1 MRESA
6 RDPAPGDH
14 QVNPAGPAPGMLL
27 LLREGAIRTL
37 FDPRAGLEAIEAAF
51 AAYSTGKADLPS
63 VIQLNVPEEEAEI
76 HIKAGHLYGAPFWA
90 VKVAGSFPNNPGRG
104 LAASGGMVMAF
115 DARTGA
121 PAALLL
127 DNGYITDLRTGLA
140 GAVAARHLS
149 RKDASV
155 AAVLGTGSQARHQV
169 RCLALVRPLR
179 EIRIWGRHE
188 DRAKGLARELSTEE
202 SMRGIRVR
210 AAASVEE
217 AVRGATL
224 VVTTTASREPILRA
238 AWIAPGAHITAV
250 GSDQP
255 DKQEI
260 EAALVA
266 RADVLVADSRPQCLR
281 LGEIHHAVEAGAITP
296 DDIDAELGEIVAGTK
311 PGRVSDD
318 AVTLCDLTGLG
329 VQDVASAN
337 LILERARTTGAPG
350 ETVPL

>member
-1 MRESA
+1 MRESRRDHA
-6 RDPAPGDH
+6 RDHAL
-14 QVNPAGPAPGMLL
+14 VNPSGPAPGMLL
-27 LLREGAIRTL
+27 LLRETAIRTL
-37 FDPRAGLEAIEAAF
+37 FDPRAGLEAIERAF

-76 HIKAGHLYGAPFWA
+76 HIKAGHLFGAPFWA
-90 VKVAGSFPNNPGRG
+90 VKMAGSFPNNAERG
-104 LAASGGMVMAF
+104 LPVSGGLVMAF

-149 RKDASV
+149 RRNASV
-155 AAVLGTGSQARHQV
+155 AAVLGTGAQARHQM
-169 RCLALVRPLR
+169 RGLALVRNLTEVR
-179 EIRIWGRHE
+179 VWGRHE
-188 DRAKGLARELSTEE
+188 DRAKALASRMETEE
-202 SMRGIRVR
+202 AMQGIAVR
-210 AAASVEE
+210 PADSVEE
-217 AVRGATL
+217 AVRGAHI
-224 VVTTTASREPILRA
+224 VVTTTSSREPILRA
-238 AWIAPGAHITAV
+238 AWIAPGTHITAV

-266 RADVLVADSRPQCLR
+266 RADRLVADSRPQCLR
-281 LGEIHHAVEAGAITP
+281 LGEIHHAVAAGAIGEN
-296 DDIDAELGEIVAGTK
+296 DIDAELGEIVAGTK
-311 PGRVSDD
+311 PGRSSDED
-318 AVTLCDLTGLG
+318 ITLCDLTGLG

-337 LILERARTTGAPG
+337 LILERARATGAPG